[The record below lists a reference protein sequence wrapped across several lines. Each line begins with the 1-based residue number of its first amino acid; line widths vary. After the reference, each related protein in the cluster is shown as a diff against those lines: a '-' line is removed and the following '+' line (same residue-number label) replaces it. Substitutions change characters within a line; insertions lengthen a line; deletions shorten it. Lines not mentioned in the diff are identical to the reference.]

1 MPPKFTRREM
11 LKSSGLVAGAV
22 CTCDILSAFAA
33 KSDCCNTPE
42 LEQECYEVNN
52 DRVVI
57 NLAKTAFLGEPGHAA
72 ILSHPERK
80 IELILIRPDKDQYLA
95 FQRFCTHG
103 WQTLSYN
110 KHRRLI
116 QCNNFNH
123 ALFDLDGNVWKGPA
137 PDPLPTFK
145 TEKTLQSLII
155 FI

>member
-1 MPPKFTRREM
+1 MPPKSNRREM
-11 LKSSGLVAGAV
+11 LKTSALVAGAV
-22 CTCDILSAFAA
+22 CTCDVLTAFAA
-33 KSDCCNTPE
+33 KSDCCNTPDLEPESYYVKKDRIE
-42 LEQECYEVNN
+42 LY
-52 DRVVI
+52 
-57 NLAKTAFLGEPGHAA
+57 LTKTAFLSDSGHAA
-72 ILSHPERK
+72 ILSYPERK
-80 IELILIRPDKDQYLA
+80 IELILIRPDKDKYLA

-123 ALFDLDGNVWKGPA
+123 ALFDLDGKVWKGPA

-145 TEKTLQSLII
+145 TEKTQQTLVI